1 MGFLNF
7 ILYFILALII
17 IAAFVYLLIY
27 IEHERYI
34 KGMADEY
41 TFEFVNRMILEDE
54 TAINDCVG
62 EAVTDFEFI
71 NDVLD
76 HMEIWK
82 EVRECK
88 LKKELASEQN
98 SDKDKESSNR

>member
-1 MGFLNF
+1 MGF
-7 ILYFILALII
+7 LYFILAVVI

-27 IEHERYI
+27 IEHKRYI
-34 KGMADEY
+34 KGMAETY

-54 TAINDCVG
+54 TAINDCVA
-62 EAVTDFEFI
+62 EAVEDFKFI

-76 HMEIWK
+76 HQEIWK

-88 LKKELASEQN
+88 LKKELAS
-98 SDKDKESSNR
+98 D